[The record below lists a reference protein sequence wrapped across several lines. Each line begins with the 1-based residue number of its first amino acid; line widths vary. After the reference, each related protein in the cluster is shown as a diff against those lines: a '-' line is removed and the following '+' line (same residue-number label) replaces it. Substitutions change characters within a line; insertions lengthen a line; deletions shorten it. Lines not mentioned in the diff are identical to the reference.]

1 MDKIVIYTDG
11 SAKGN
16 GSQDSACGWAYKI
29 IFNDGHVE
37 MDSGGDKGKTNNQME
52 MIAVLNAMKAVKED
66 VPIEIYSD
74 SKYVIETLNG
84 NFSIKKNLG
93 LWREIMAERSRFK
106 DIKFIWIKG
115 HEKNLNNIEVDRAAV
130 KEAMKIESEKRTL

>member
-1 MDKIVIYTDG
+1 MNKIVIYTDG

-29 IFNDGHVE
+29 ILNDGHTE
-37 MDSGGDKGKTNNQME
+37 MDSGGNRGKTNNQME
-52 MIAVLNAMKAVKED
+52 MIAVLNAMKAVKEN

-84 NFSIKKNLG
+84 NFSIKKNLE
-93 LWREIMAERSRFK
+93 LWSEIMAGRSRFK
-106 DIKFIWIKG
+106 DIKFIWIKE

-130 KEAMKIESEKRTL
+130 KEAMKVEAEKRKS